1 VDQSRCDRLGSR
13 DSIHRVQV
21 WWVYGPSG
29 AGKSVTSWALFEDLA
44 VDGVRCA
51 YVDIDQ
57 LGMCSSALDSDPGRD
72 RLKGRVL
79 AGIASTYAGAGC
91 ERLVVSGV
99 VDPELMG
106 WYADRLAPHEL
117 TMCRLAV
124 DDAELTR
131 RLEERGVDEEWV
143 ADALEEAR
151 DLEAAGLA
159 HPVVD
164 TGVGTVPATAAA
176 VRASLAGAP
185 PILGPSE
192 PDEPD
197 ETDDTMVQISEVE
210 TSALWVAGSRAV
222 GKSSVAFGIWL
233 ALRNQGTVAA
243 YVDLAQLGF
252 VRGVSDD
259 RLPLANAA
267 IAWRCFHAAGA
278 RRLVLS
284 GRLSSAE
291 ERDLLARAISPTA
304 LRVVG
309 LTADGTSYAARVRAR
324 GRGEAPELAGDTLRG
339 ASPEH
344 LATEARQAW
353 AEQGDDAGTSAW
365 DASYDTTG
373 RSPAEVGAAVLTD
386 WR

>member
-1 VDQSRCDRLGSR
+1 
-13 DSIHRVQV
+13 
-21 WWVYGPSG
+21 
-29 AGKSVTSWALFEDLA
+29 
-44 VDGVRCA
+44 
-51 YVDIDQ
+51 
-57 LGMCSSALDSDPGRD
+57 
-72 RLKGRVL
+72 
-79 AGIASTYAGAGC
+79 
-91 ERLVVSGV
+91 
-99 VDPELMG
+99 
-106 WYADRLAPHEL
+106 
-117 TMCRLAV
+117 
-124 DDAELTR
+124 
-131 RLEERGVDEEWV
+131 
-143 ADALEEAR
+143 
-151 DLEAAGLA
+151 
-159 HPVVD
+159 
-164 TGVGTVPATAAA
+164 
-176 VRASLAGAP
+176 
-185 PILGPSE
+185 
-192 PDEPD
+192 
-197 ETDDTMVQISEVE
+197 
-210 TSALWVAGSRAV
+210 
-222 GKSSVAFGIWL
+222 L

-353 AEQGDDAGTSAW
+353 AEQRGDAGTSGW